1 MLKGVLEKRR
11 VEPMTPLPGLE
22 ESRGAL
28 YEIGVSD
35 DGTFVGLVEDELDES
50 LETLG
55 IMAASLGCTV
65 TVVRKVVVGECEWE
79 EQSKDAAPT
88 AIRGQLWVAE
98 AYVRPNTI
106 SPSAAL
112 STPAVIDGADESHA
126 PAVDY
131 SAQIG
136 GGAKA
141 EGSLVPQAQLLAP
154 THELRVTLTGSTMS
168 GKSSLLG
175 TLTTNT
181 LDNGRGKSR
190 LSLLKHQHEIATGM
204 TSSVTHE
211 LLGYRPPEHAGGNV
225 QVVNFA
231 TGNISSW
238 IDIHASCAGGG
249 RLVFFSDSAGHPRY
263 RRTTVRGLVGW
274 RPHWTLLCLPADNL
288 EDTAGLAGSTPP
300 AHETLGLPDAV
311 LDVDLSLEHLDLCLK
326 LELPLVVVITK
337 SDLPSRAGLRT
348 YLNRV
353 LTALK
358 RAGRQPFIIPD
369 VSRDLSQ
376 TGFSRISGAELTG
389 FRPHVRC
396 LEEDPSRYTPI
407 LLTSAV
413 RGVGIKALHALLH
426 ELPIPRARQGT
437 SSERPVA
444 IFDIE
449 DVYGSHSSAQDQV
462 PVLSGTVRRGQI
474 SIGDEL
480 YLGPFA
486 KGRRPTHIDD
496 AVPIGTTPSIAG
508 SFPPLFQSAPE
519 TGEDA
524 ASATAFHL
532 DDEWVRV
539 RVASARH
546 LRLSTR
552 SLCGGQVGTIGV
564 SVVDVVRSHATT
576 TGADTIMSGG
586 ADVAVERLEPDQN
599 QQHARAMRLSST
611 RKGMVLAA
619 TADLEQLPS
628 RRSLVAEFARRDV
641 DPLSIGSSVVLY
653 FNSVRVSARIVAGA
667 IIDGGD
673 DGYASLD
680 EHDDDDDDDDLAFQ
694 FDDTDSRRTSAQSRK
709 DDERLRVTFQF
720 IPTREYVE
728 MGTKVLVM
736 PDGGPAVVYGGFSRG
751 EKGVAGLSGFVG
763 HVVDPQ
769 D

>member
-1 MLKGVLEKRR
+1 MYPMLKDVLEKGGRA
-11 VEPMTPLPGLE
+11 EPTAPLPGLE
-22 ESRGAL
+22 DSKGAL

-35 DGTFVGLVEDELDES
+35 DGTFVGLAEDELDES

-65 TVVRKVVVGECEWE
+65 TVVRKVAVGECEWME
-79 EQSKDAAPT
+79 KVKDAAPT

-98 AYVRPNTI
+98 AYVRPNTTG
-106 SPSAAL
+106 PSAGL
-112 STPAVIDGADESHA
+112 STAVTAAVDESHA
-126 PAVDY
+126 PAAIDY
-131 SAQIG
+131 SAQVG

-141 EGSLVPQAQLLAP
+141 EGTLDPQAQLLAP

-211 LLGYRPPEHAGGNV
+211 LLGYRPPSEDGSGDV

-231 TGNISSW
+231 AGNVSSW

-300 AHETLGLPDAV
+300 AHETLGLPDAA

-337 SDLPSRAGLRT
+337 SDLPSRSGLRA

-353 LTALK
+353 LSALK
-358 RAGRQPFIIPD
+358 RAGRQPFILPD

-376 TGFSRISGAELTG
+376 TGFSRIGGAELTG
-389 FRPHVRC
+389 LRPHLRC
-396 LEEDPSRYTPI
+396 LEEEPSRHTPI

-413 RGVGIKALHALLH
+413 RGVGIKTLHALLH
-426 ELPIPRARQGT
+426 ELPIRRPQQGA
-437 SSERPVA
+437 SSSRPVA
-444 IFDIE
+444 LFDIE
-449 DVYGSHSSAQDQV
+449 DVYGSHSAVQDQV

-480 YLGPFA
+480 YLGPFFA
-486 KGRRPTHIDD
+486 RERRPAQQSQSHSQLDD
-496 AVPIGTTPSIAG
+496 ADSIGTVPGAAG
-508 SFPPLFQSAPE
+508 FFPPAFQPAPE

-524 ASATAFHL
+524 TGSGSATAFHV

-539 RVASARH
+539 RVGSARH

-552 SLCGGQVGTIGV
+552 SLCEGQVGTIGV
-564 SVVDVVRSHATT
+564 SVVDVLRSSSFAPVSAAASQ
-576 TGADTIMSGG
+576 GACESADTVMGG
-586 ADVAVERLEPDQN
+586 GEESAAAVAAEATEH
-599 QQHARAMRLSST
+599 QQAKEHAQAQAVRLSST
-611 RKGMVLAA
+611 RKGMVLLAA
-619 TADLEQLPS
+619 APSSIDIREQPPRS

-653 FNSVRVSARIVAGA
+653 FNSVRVSAGIVAG
-667 IIDGGD
+667 
-673 DGYASLD
+673 
-680 EHDDDDDDDDLAFQ
+680 
-694 FDDTDSRRTSAQSRK
+694 
-709 DDERLRVTFQF
+709 
-720 IPTREYVE
+720 
-728 MGTKVLVM
+728 
-736 PDGGPAVVYGGFSRG
+736 
-751 EKGVAGLSGFVG
+751 
-763 HVVDPQ
+763 
-769 D
+769 